1 MKDKMNDMEVKNET
15 IVEKDQI
22 KQEKLN
28 IDKKISHENQQ
39 KTTENIFA
47 NKEKK
52 ETLDDLIIRK
62 SMKKR
67 KKPTTTVNL
76 SKTVK
81 KKKSFLNFQLGNES
95 SSEIN
100 IPTDE
105 KFKSL
110 EKENLIEETEVKKTK
125 MKTLGGQNI
134 FGNFD
139 PSKVQLKKTK

>member
-1 MKDKMNDMEVKNET
+1 MYHRYCIYSVLYDVSMIVLFSNFYFAADRKEKKEKIENNEMKDKMNDMEVKNET

-81 KKKSFLNFQLGNES
+81 KKKSFLNF
-95 SSEIN
+95 
-100 IPTDE
+100 
-105 KFKSL
+105 
-110 EKENLIEETEVKKTK
+110 
-125 MKTLGGQNI
+125 
-134 FGNFD
+134 
-139 PSKVQLKKTK
+139 

>member
-1 MKDKMNDMEVKNET
+1 MYHRYCIYSVLYDVSMILLFSNFYFAAYRKEKKEKIENNETKHKMNDMEVKNET
-15 IVEKDQI
+15 IIEKDQI

-28 IDKKISHENQQ
+28 IDQKISHKNHQ

-81 KKKSFLNFQLGNES
+81 KKILSQFLVG
-95 SSEIN
+95 
-100 IPTDE
+100 
-105 KFKSL
+105 K
-110 EKENLIEETEVKKTK
+110 
-125 MKTLGGQNI
+125 
-134 FGNFD
+134 
-139 PSKVQLKKTK
+139 